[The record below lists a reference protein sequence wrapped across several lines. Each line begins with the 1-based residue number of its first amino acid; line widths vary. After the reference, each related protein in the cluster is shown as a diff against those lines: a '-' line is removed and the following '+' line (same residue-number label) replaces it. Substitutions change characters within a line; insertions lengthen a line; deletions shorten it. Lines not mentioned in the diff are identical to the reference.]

1 MANGTENKDLQD
13 FEAARSALAKLTA
26 KHPSLF
32 AEFKRLVQIH
42 NATADRLRDQVKA
55 EAKETGKKVYVG
67 PFTGDPKHEETY
79 DIAALKELL
88 NADEFEAV
96 VKVEYSLTK
105 EGKTKLATLQEKYPQ
120 LAALKA
126 DRVFKVM
133 TPGPKNLDIAELD
146 SMG

>member
-13 FEAARSALAKLTA
+13 FEAARSALGKLTA

-32 AEFKRLVQIH
+32 AEFKRLVQIY

-55 EAKETGKKVYVG
+55 EAKESGKKVYVG

-88 NADEFEAV
+88 NADEFETV

-105 EGKTKLATLQEKYPQ
+105 DGKTKLASL
-120 LAALKA
+120 
-126 DRVFKVM
+126 
-133 TPGPKNLDIAELD
+133 
-146 SMG
+146 